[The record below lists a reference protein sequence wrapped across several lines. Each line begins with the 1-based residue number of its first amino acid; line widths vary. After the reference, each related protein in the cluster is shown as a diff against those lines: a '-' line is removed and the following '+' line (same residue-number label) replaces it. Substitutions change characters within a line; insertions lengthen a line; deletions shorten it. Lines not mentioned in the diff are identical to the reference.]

1 MKDNIKIE
9 EKDILQTIQLCSDEL
24 DQLENKYVM
33 NTMSVVSSFLS
44 KDLKKYCMVSFIGI
58 LLILAVELCCE
69 VSMIGL
75 ASIYFLVLGL
85 YALYT
90 QIKNRHYG
98 MSELMS
104 TVYLNEGKTFLI
116 ESVVIS
122 FVQFF
127 SLLCF
132 MMMEFIFHRESL
144 SILLLQGVIPVYV
157 SQIVVLA
164 FMNKTKSAF
173 SSIVQFILVYSI
185 YQFIYMYTKIS
196 IPNIFVY
203 LTTIILIC
211 LFIFE
216 FITIYYLKSRKRG
229 TVIWN

>member
-44 KDLKKYCMVSFIGI
+44 KDLKKYCMVAFIGI

-132 MMMEFIFHRESL
+132 MMMEFIFHQESL

-196 IPNIFVY
+196 IPNIFIY
-203 LTTIILIC
+203 MITIILIC